1 MGEVLSEEWKAG
13 CALITQRTVVK
24 ISTLTL
30 SVSAPKSELLSSN
43 REGALGKRGRI
54 YIYTD

>member
-13 CALITQRTVVK
+13 FALINQKTVVK
-24 ISTLTL
+24 ISTLIL
-30 SVSAPKSELLSSN
+30 SISAPKSELLSSN
-43 REGALGKRGRI
+43 REGTLGKRGRI